1 MGRPFPCSRLI
12 PKLFSRAVGGTTCAT
27 MWNRPLRVNPARS
40 DSTPRHRPQAVAGTP
55 ATHVEEPLHD
65 ILAAPPM
72 SPAAQGRQTHWEAPL
87 SEFSKVLVANRGEIA
102 IRVLRAA
109 NEMGKSSVAVF
120 AEEDKLSLHR
130 FKADESYRIGV
141 DRGPVSAY
149 LDIEEILRVARETRA
164 DAVHPGYGFLSE
176 SPEFAEACA
185 RAKITFIGPS
195 PETLRLLGD
204 KVSAR
209 QVAESAGVPTVP
221 ATGPLPADVD
231 AALALAERVGFPAM
245 LKASWGGGGR
255 GMRIVENAGQ
265 FADSLRAS
273 RREAL
278 AAFGKD
284 DVFLERLVLRA
295 RHVEVQI
302 LADSAGR
309 VVHLFERDCSV
320 QRRNQKLVE
329 CAPAP
334 YLGEE
339 DRERLCGYAI
349 ALARE
354 SGYCNA
360 GTVEFL
366 FEPETGQFHFIEVNP
381 RIQVEHTVTEMITG
395 VDIVRAQIRISEG
408 GSIGDG
414 PSDACPPQQDLSIR
428 GNAIQCR
435 ITTEDPHDHF
445 IPDYGRITAYRG
457 ATGFGIRLDG
467 GTAYSG
473 AVITRHYDSLLEK
486 VTAWGSTWDSAI
498 SRLARALREFR
509 IRGVATNLAFLQRVV
524 DHQAFRE
531 GRVTTRFIDDHP
543 ELLDFPRPRD
553 RATRLLRHIAQV
565 TVNGH
570 PEARGRPTPRARART
585 PVPPEP
591 VPDLAI
597 NPAKTVLEGKGPE
610 AVAQWMRE
618 SKRLLITDTT
628 MRDAPQSLLATRM
641 RSYDLLQA
649 ADAYNSRLLELFS
662 LECWG
667 GATFDVAMRF
677 LDECPWER
685 LENLRN
691 RIPNQLLQ
699 MLLRASNAVGY
710 TNYPDNVITEFVAQS
725 AKSGIDL
732 FRIFDPL
739 NSVDNMRVAIDAVLE
754 TGRICEGAICYTGDL
769 HDPARSKYNLDYY
782 LGIARSLQSA
792 GVHILCIKDMAGLL
806 KPAAAPELVRALR
819 EETGLPVHLHT
830 HDTSGIS
837 AATILAAA
845 EAGVDAV
852 DLAMDSF
859 SGLTSQP
866 PLGSIVE
873 ALKGRPR
880 ATGLDPALLR
890 KFSEY
895 WESVRDQYAAYEAD
909 LRAPASEVYLHE
921 MPGGQFTNLRAQA
934 EALGLLERWH
944 EVAAAYAEVN
954 AMFGDIVKVTPTS
967 KVVGDLALAMVAS
980 GLTREQ
986 VEDPDVEV
994 AFPESV
1000 IGLFRGELGTPPGGF
1015 PSGLSNKILRGCKPL
1030 SERPGAA
1037 MAPADFRSLRA
1048 EAERKAGRKVSERE
1062 LLSYILYPKV
1072 FTDYAGRRRT
1082 YGPVSV
1088 LPTPVYFYGLR
1099 PGQEI
1104 SVELERGMTLVI
1116 RCLAIGETDAEGSL
1130 RVFYELN
1137 GQPRSVRIQNE
1148 TVAETLPKRVRADP
1162 SNPAH
1167 LAAPMPGVIASVAVS
1182 NGQRVVAGDMLLTI
1196 EAMKMETALNAD
1208 NDGVIKELH
1217 VAAGQQVD
1225 AKDLLLEF
1233 AGG

>member
-1 MGRPFPCSRLI
+1 M
-12 PKLFSRAVGGTTCAT
+12 A
-27 MWNRPLRVNPARS
+27 
-40 DSTPRHRPQAVAGTP
+40 
-55 ATHVEEPLHD
+55 
-65 ILAAPPM
+65 
-72 SPAAQGRQTHWEAPL
+72 
-87 SEFSKVLVANRGEIA
+87 EFSKVLVANRGEIA

-109 NEMGKSSVAVF
+109 NEMGKSTVAVF

-130 FKADESYRIGV
+130 FKADESYRIGAT
-141 DRGPVSAY
+141 RGPVSAY
-149 LDIEEILRVARETRA
+149 LDIDEILRIARETRA

-185 RAKITFIGPS
+185 NAKVTFIGPS

-209 QVAESAGVPTVP
+209 QVAERAGVPTVP
-221 ATGPLPADVD
+221 ATGPLPADFD
-231 AALALAERVGFPAM
+231 AALAMAEAVGYPGM

-255 GMRIVENAGQ
+255 GMRIVESADQ
-265 FADSLRAS
+265 FPDLLRAA

-284 DVFLERLVLRA
+284 DVFLERLIRRA

-302 LADSAGR
+302 LADSTGR

-320 QRRNQKLVE
+320 QRRNQKIVE

-339 DRERLCGYAI
+339 DRARICGYAI
-349 ALARE
+349 VLAKE
-354 SGYCNA
+354 AGYRNA

-366 FEPETGQFHFIEVNP
+366 FEPDTGQFYFIEVNP

-395 VDIVRAQIRISEG
+395 VDLVRAQIRVAEG
-408 GSIGDG
+408 GAIGDG
-414 PSDACPPQQDLSIR
+414 PADACPPQENLSIR

-486 VTAWGSTWDSAI
+486 VTSWGPTWDTAI

-524 DHQAFRE
+524 GHDAFRE
-531 GRVTTRFIDDHP
+531 GRVTTRFIDEHP

-565 TVNGH
+565 TMNGH
-570 PEARGRPTPRARART
+570 PETRGRAEPRARAHT
-585 PVPPEP
+585 PVSPGSE
-591 VPDLAI
+591 PDLAMGA
-597 NPAKTVLEGKGPE
+597 AKTILEGKGPE
-610 AVAQWMRE
+610 AVAKWMLE
-618 SKRLLITDTT
+618 TERLLVTDTT
-628 MRDAPQSLLATRM
+628 MRDGPQSLLATRM
-641 RSYDLLQA
+641 RSYDLLQVA
-649 ADAYNSRLLELFS
+649 GAYNTRLPQLFS

-685 LENLRN
+685 LEQLRS
-691 RIPNQLLQ
+691 RIPNHLLQ

-710 TNYPDNVITEFVAQS
+710 TNYPDNVIQAFVAQS
-725 AKSGIDL
+725 AESGIDL
-732 FRIFDPL
+732 FRVFDPL
-739 NSVDNMRVAIDAVLE
+739 NWVDNMRVAIDAVLE

-769 HDPARSKYNLDYY
+769 HDPARSKYDLAYY
-782 LGIARSLQSA
+782 RGIARSLQQA

-806 KPAAAPELVRALR
+806 KPAAAPELIRALR
-819 EETGLPVHLHT
+819 DETGLPVHLHT

-837 AATILAAA
+837 AATVLAAA

-859 SGLTSQP
+859 AGLTSQP
-866 PLGSIVE
+866 PLGSVVE

-890 KFSEY
+890 SFSDY
-895 WESVRDQYAAYEAD
+895 WESVRDQYAAFEAD

-934 EALGLLERWH
+934 DALGLLERWH

-954 AMFGDIVKVTPTS
+954 QMFGDIIKVTPTS

-986 VEDPDVEV
+986 VEDPGVEV

-1000 IGLFRGELGTPPGGF
+1000 IGLFRGEIGMPPGGF
-1015 PSGLSNKILRGCKPL
+1015 PDALSRKVLRGRPPL
-1030 SERPGAA
+1030 SDRPGATL
-1037 MAPADFRSLRA
+1037 APADFAALRA
-1048 EAERKAGRKVSERE
+1048 EAEEKTGRRISDKE

-1072 FTDYAGRRRT
+1072 FTDYAERRQT

-1088 LPTPVYFYGLR
+1088 LPTPAYFYGLR

-1116 RCLAIGETDAEGSL
+1116 CCLAIGETDAEGSL

-1137 GQPRSVRIQNE
+1137 GQPRSVRIRNE
-1148 TVAETLPKRVRADP
+1148 TVAETLPKRLPADP
-1162 SNPAH
+1162 ANPAH
-1167 LAAPMPGVIASVAVS
+1167 LAAPMPGVIASIAVS
-1182 NGQRVVAGDMLLTI
+1182 SGQRVVAGDLLLTI
-1196 EAMKMETALNAD
+1196 EAMKMETALNAER
-1208 NDGVIKELH
+1208 DGVIRELH

-1225 AKDLLLEF
+1225 AKDLLLVFSE
-1233 AGG
+1233 G